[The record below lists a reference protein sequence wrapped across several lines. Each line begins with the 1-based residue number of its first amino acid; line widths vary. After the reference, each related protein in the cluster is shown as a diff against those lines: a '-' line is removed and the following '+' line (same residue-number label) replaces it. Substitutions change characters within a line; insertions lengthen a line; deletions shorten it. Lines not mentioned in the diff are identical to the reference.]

1 MYQLCL
7 GDEPLAALIDRITER
22 ACAAVPGLDRDACQ
36 RLVSLIFC
44 VRVRRTEACGTDLA
58 CRPEQAL
65 WRGGAAPRTVTAQL
79 VDRDPLA
86 LPAMFA
92 ASAVDLVAPPP
103 APERRAALE
112 LRLAAASR
120 AVVRPLVFC
129 NSQCGRAAVCQ
140 AEPVFFQRLVQID
153 GEPDDGA

>member
-7 GDEPLAALIDRITER
+7 GDEPISALIERITER
-22 ACAAVPGLDRDACQ
+22 ACATAPGLDRDACQ

-44 VRVRRTEACGTDLA
+44 VRVRKTEACGTDLA

-65 WRGGAAPRTVTAQL
+65 WRGGAAPRTVTSQW

-103 APERRAALE
+103 PPAGRAALE
-112 LRLAAASR
+112 LRLAAAFR
-120 AVVRPLVFC
+120 AVVRPLIFC
-129 NSQCGRAAVCQ
+129 NSQCGRARVCQ
-140 AEPVFFQRLVQID
+140 AEPVFERLVQID
-153 GEPDDGA
+153 GDPDDGA

>member
-7 GDEPLAALIDRITER
+7 GDETTPSLIERITVR
-22 ACAAVPGLDRDACQ
+22 ACAAVPALDRDACR

-44 VRVRRTEACGTDLA
+44 VRLRKTEACGTDLA
-58 CRPEQAL
+58 CRPEQAV
-65 WRGGAAPRTVTAQL
+65 WRGGSAPRTVTGQW

-92 ASAVDLVAPPP
+92 ASAVDLVSPPVV
-103 APERRAALE
+103 AGERAALE
-112 LRLAAASR
+112 VKLAAVFR
-120 AVVRPLVFC
+120 AVIRPLLFC
-129 NSQCGRAAVCQ
+129 NSQCGRAPVCH
-140 AEPVFFQRLVQID
+140 AEPVFERLVQID